1 MAEKLP
7 DSMHVGRGQVKEFL
21 LRTHEGLRLCF

>member
-21 LRTHEGLRLCF
+21 LRTHEALRLCF